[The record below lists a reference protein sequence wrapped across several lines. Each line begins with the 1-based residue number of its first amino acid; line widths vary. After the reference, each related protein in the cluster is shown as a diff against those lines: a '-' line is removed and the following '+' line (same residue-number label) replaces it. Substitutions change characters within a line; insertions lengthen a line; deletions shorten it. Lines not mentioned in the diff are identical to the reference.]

1 VIAEVEKRT
10 WQQHKKT
17 PALYRP
23 QQGITQ
29 LAKASNYNEWS
40 TNTMTIITNKNLV
53 AAGIL
58 TALIAGN
65 AMAADVPAGVQL
77 AEKQTLVR
85 NNGAEVQSLDPHK
98 IEGVPESNVNRDL
111 FEGLLVTDVDGHPA
125 PGVAEKWE
133 NKDFKVWTFHLRKDA
148 KWSDGTPVTA
158 EDFVYSWQRLANPNT
173 ASPYAS
179 YLQYGHIANIDDI
192 IAGKKPVTD
201 LGVKAIDANT
211 FEVTLSEPVPYF
223 YKLLVHPSVSPV
235 PKSAVEKFGEKW
247 TQPAN
252 IVTNGAYKLKDWVV
266 NERMVLER
274 NPQYWDNAKTVI
286 NQVTYLPIS
295 SEVTDVNRYRSGEI
309 DMTYNNMPIELFQ
322 KLKKEIPKEV
332 HVDPY
337 LCTYYYE
344 INNQKAPFT
353 DVRVRTA
360 LKLALDRDII
370 VNKVKNQGDLPAYS
384 YTPPYTDGMKL
395 VEPEWF
401 KWSQEKRN
409 EEAKKLLA
417 EAGYTADKP
426 LTFNLLY
433 NTSDLHK
440 KLAIAVA
447 SIWKKNLGANVKLE
461 NQEWKTFLDTRHQG
475 TFDVARAGWCADY
488 NEPTSFLNT
497 MLSDSSNNTAHYK
510 SPAFDKIIGDT
521 LKVTDDAQRAELYA
535 KSEEQLDK
543 DSAIVPVYYY
553 VNARL
558 VKPWV
563 GGYTGKDPLDNISV
577 KNLYIIKH

>member
-1 VIAEVEKRT
+1 MTNIT
-10 WQQHKKT
+10 KK
-17 PALYRP
+17 
-23 QQGITQ
+23 
-29 LAKASNYNEWS
+29 S
-40 TNTMTIITNKNLV
+40 LV

-65 AMAADVPAGVQL
+65 VATAAVVPAGVQL

-85 NNGAEVQSLDPHK
+85 NNGSEVQSLDPHK
-98 IEGVPESNVNRDL
+98 IEGVPESNISRDL
-111 FEGLLVTDVDGHPA
+111 FEGLLISDVDGKPS
-125 PGVAEKWE
+125 PGVADKWE

-158 EDFVYSWQRLANPNT
+158 QDFVYSWQRLANPNT

-179 YLQYGHIANIDDI
+179 YLQYGHIVNIDDI

-201 LGVKAIDANT
+201 LGVKAIDDHT

-223 YKLLVHPSVSPV
+223 YKLLVHSSLSPV
-235 PKSAVEKFGEKW
+235 PKAVVEKFGEKW

-252 IVTNGAYKLKDWVV
+252 IVSNGSYKLKDWVV
-266 NERMVLER
+266 NERIVLER
-274 NPQYWDNAKTVI
+274 NTQYWDNAKTII

-322 KLKKEIPKEV
+322 KLKKEIPNEV

-344 INNQKAPFT
+344 INNQKAPFN

-384 YTPPYTDGMKL
+384 FTPPYTDGAKL

-417 EAGYTADKP
+417 EAGFSADKP
-426 LTFNLLY
+426 LTFDLLY

-440 KLAIAVA
+440 KLAIAAA

-475 TFDVARAGWCADY
+475 NYDVSRAGWCADY
-488 NEPTSFLNT
+488 NEPTSFLN
-497 MLSDSSNNTAHYK
+497 MVLSDSSNNTVHYK
-510 SPAFDKIIGDT
+510 SPAFDKLIADT
-521 LKVTDDAQRAELYA
+521 LKATDDAQRSELYSQA
-535 KSEEQLDK
+535 EQLLDK
-543 DSAIVPVYYY
+543 DSAIVPVFYY

-563 GGYTGKDPLDNISV
+563 GGYSGKDPMDNIHV
-577 KNLYIIKH
+577 KDLYIIKH

>member
-1 VIAEVEKRT
+1 M
-10 WQQHKKT
+10 
-17 PALYRP
+17 
-23 QQGITQ
+23 
-29 LAKASNYNEWS
+29 S
-40 TNTMTIITNKNLV
+40 IITKKNLV

-65 AMAADVPAGVQL
+65 AAMAADVPAGVQL

-111 FEGLLVTDVDGHPA
+111 FEGLLVTDIDGHPA

-447 SIWKKNLGANVKLE
+447 SIWKKNLGVNVKLE

-510 SPAFDKIIGDT
+510 SPAFDKIIADT
-521 LKVTDDAQRAELYA
+521 LKVSDDAQRAELYA

>member
-1 VIAEVEKRT
+1 MTNIT
-10 WQQHKKT
+10 KK
-17 PALYRP
+17 
-23 QQGITQ
+23 
-29 LAKASNYNEWS
+29 S
-40 TNTMTIITNKNLV
+40 LV

-65 AMAADVPAGVQL
+65 VATAAVVPAGVQL

-85 NNGAEVQSLDPHK
+85 NNGSEVQSLDPHK
-98 IEGVPESNVNRDL
+98 IEGVPESNINRDL
-111 FEGLLVTDVDGHPA
+111 FEGLLISDVDGKPS

-158 EDFVYSWQRLANPNT
+158 QDFVYSWQRLANPNT

-179 YLQYGHIANIDDI
+179 YLQYGHIVNIDDI
-192 IAGKKPVTD
+192 IAGKKPITD
-201 LGVKAIDANT
+201 LGVKALDDHT

-223 YKLLVHPSVSPV
+223 YKLLVHSSVSPV
-235 PKSAVEKFGEKW
+235 PKAAVEKYGEKW

-266 NERMVLER
+266 NERIVLER
-274 NPQYWDNAKTVI
+274 NTNYWDNAKTVI

-322 KLKKEIPKEV
+322 KLKKEIPNEV

-344 INNQKAPFT
+344 INNQKAPFN

-384 YTPPYTDGMKL
+384 FTPPYTDGAKL

-417 EAGYTADKP
+417 EAGYTAEKP
-426 LTFNLLY
+426 LTFDLLY

-440 KLAIAVA
+440 KLAIAAA

-475 TFDVARAGWCADY
+475 NYDVSRAGWCADY
-488 NEPTSFLNT
+488 NEPTSFLN
-497 MLSDSSNNTAHYK
+497 MVLSDSSNNTVHYK
-510 SPAFDKIIGDT
+510 SPAFDKLIADT
-521 LKVTDDAQRAELYA
+521 LKVTDEAQRSELYSKA
-535 KSEEQLDK
+535 EQQLNK

-563 GGYTGKDPLDNISV
+563 GGYSGKDPMDNIHV
-577 KNLYIIKH
+577 KDLYIIKH

>member
-1 VIAEVEKRT
+1 MTNIT
-10 WQQHKKT
+10 KK
-17 PALYRP
+17 
-23 QQGITQ
+23 
-29 LAKASNYNEWS
+29 S
-40 TNTMTIITNKNLV
+40 LV

-58 TALIAGN
+58 TALVAGN
-65 AMAADVPAGVQL
+65 VATAAVVPAGVQL

-85 NNGAEVQSLDPHK
+85 NNGSEVQSLDPHK
-98 IEGVPESNVNRDL
+98 IEGVPESNINRDL
-111 FEGLLVTDVDGHPA
+111 FEGLLISDVDGKPS

-158 EDFVYSWQRLANPNT
+158 QDFVYSWQRLANPNT

-179 YLQYGHIANIDDI
+179 YLQYGHIVNIDDI
-192 IAGKKPVTD
+192 IAGKKPITD
-201 LGVKAIDANT
+201 LGVKALDDHT

-223 YKLLVHPSVSPV
+223 YKLLVHSSVSPV
-235 PKSAVEKFGEKW
+235 PRAAVEKFGEKW

-252 IVTNGAYKLKDWVV
+252 IITNGAYKLKDWVV
-266 NERMVLER
+266 NERIVLER
-274 NPQYWDNAKTVI
+274 NTNYWDNAKTVI

-322 KLKKEIPKEV
+322 KLKKEIPNEV

-344 INNQKAPFT
+344 INNQKAPFN

-384 YTPPYTDGMKL
+384 FTPPYTDGAKL

-401 KWSQEKRN
+401 TWSQEKRN

-417 EAGYTADKP
+417 EAGYTAEKP
-426 LTFNLLY
+426 LTFDLLY

-440 KLAIAVA
+440 KLAIAAA

-475 TFDVARAGWCADY
+475 NYDVSRAGWCADY
-488 NEPTSFLNT
+488 NEPTSFLN
-497 MLSDSSNNTAHYK
+497 MVLSDSSNNTVHYK
-510 SPAFDKIIGDT
+510 SPAFDKLIADT
-521 LKVTDDAQRAELYA
+521 LKVTDEAQRSELYSKA
-535 KSEEQLDK
+535 EQQLDK

-563 GGYTGKDPLDNISV
+563 GGYSGKDPMDNIHV
-577 KNLYIIKH
+577 KDLYIIKH

>member
-1 VIAEVEKRT
+1 MSGV
-10 WQQHKKT
+10 
-17 PALYRP
+17 P
-23 QQGITQ
+23 TQ
-29 LAKASNYNEWS
+29 CPSS
-40 TNTMTIITNKNLV
+40 QKNLV

-65 AMAADVPAGVQL
+65 AAMAADVPAGVQL

-111 FEGLLVTDVDGHPA
+111 FEGLLVTDVEGHPA

-274 NPQYWDNAKTVI
+274 NPQYWNNAKTVI

-510 SPAFDKIIGDT
+510 SPAFDKLIAET
-521 LKVTDDAQRAELYA
+521 LQVTDDAKRADLYA
-535 KSEEQLDK
+535 KAEQQLDK

>member
-1 VIAEVEKRT
+1 MTNIT
-10 WQQHKKT
+10 KK
-17 PALYRP
+17 
-23 QQGITQ
+23 
-29 LAKASNYNEWS
+29 S
-40 TNTMTIITNKNLV
+40 LV

-58 TALIAGN
+58 TALVAGN
-65 AMAADVPAGVQL
+65 VATAAVVPAGVQL

-85 NNGAEVQSLDPHK
+85 NNGSEVQSLDPHK
-98 IEGVPESNVNRDL
+98 IEGVPESNINRDL
-111 FEGLLVTDVDGHPA
+111 FEGLLISDVDGKPS

-158 EDFVYSWQRLANPNT
+158 QDFVYSWQRLANPNT

-179 YLQYGHIANIDDI
+179 YLQYGHIVNIDDI
-192 IAGKKPVTD
+192 IAGKKPITD
-201 LGVKAIDANT
+201 LGVKALDDHT

-223 YKLLVHPSVSPV
+223 YKLLVHSSVSPV
-235 PKSAVEKFGEKW
+235 PRAAVEKFGEKW

-266 NERMVLER
+266 NERIVLER
-274 NPQYWDNAKTVI
+274 NTNYWDNAKTVI

-322 KLKKEIPKEV
+322 KLKKEIPNEV

-344 INNQKAPFT
+344 INNQKAPFN

-384 YTPPYTDGMKL
+384 FTPPYTDGAKL

-417 EAGYTADKP
+417 EAGYTAEKP
-426 LTFNLLY
+426 LTFDLLY

-440 KLAIAVA
+440 KLAIAAA

-475 TFDVARAGWCADY
+475 NYDVSRAGWCADY
-488 NEPTSFLNT
+488 NEPTSFLN
-497 MLSDSSNNTAHYK
+497 MVLSDSSNNTVHYK
-510 SPAFDKIIGDT
+510 SPAFDKLIADT
-521 LKVTDDAQRAELYA
+521 LKVTDEAQRSELYSKA
-535 KSEEQLDK
+535 EQQLDK

-563 GGYTGKDPLDNISV
+563 GGYSGKDPMDNVHV
-577 KNLYIIKH
+577 KDLYIIKH

>member
-1 VIAEVEKRT
+1 MTNIT
-10 WQQHKKT
+10 KK
-17 PALYRP
+17 
-23 QQGITQ
+23 
-29 LAKASNYNEWS
+29 S
-40 TNTMTIITNKNLV
+40 LV

-58 TALIAGN
+58 TALVAGN
-65 AMAADVPAGVQL
+65 VATAAVVPAGVQL

-85 NNGAEVQSLDPHK
+85 NNGSEVQSLDPHK
-98 IEGVPESNVNRDL
+98 IEGVPESNINRDL
-111 FEGLLVTDVDGHPA
+111 FEGLLISDVDGKPS

-158 EDFVYSWQRLANPNT
+158 QDFVYSWQRLANPNT

-179 YLQYGHIANIDDI
+179 YLQYGHIVNIDDI
-192 IAGKKPVTD
+192 IAGKKPITD
-201 LGVKAIDANT
+201 LGVKALDDHT

-223 YKLLVHPSVSPV
+223 YKLLVHSSVSPV
-235 PKSAVEKFGEKW
+235 PRAAVEKFGEKW

-252 IVTNGAYKLKDWVV
+252 IITNGAYKLKDWVV
-266 NERMVLER
+266 NERIVLER
-274 NPQYWDNAKTVI
+274 NTNYWDNAKTVI

-322 KLKKEIPKEV
+322 KLKKEIPNEV

-344 INNQKAPFT
+344 INNQKAPFN

-384 YTPPYTDGMKL
+384 FTPPYTDGAKL

-417 EAGYTADKP
+417 EAGYTAEKP
-426 LTFNLLY
+426 LTFDLLY

-440 KLAIAVA
+440 KLAIAAA

-475 TFDVARAGWCADY
+475 NYDVSRAGWCADY
-488 NEPTSFLNT
+488 NEPTSFLN
-497 MLSDSSNNTAHYK
+497 MVLSDSSNNTVHYK
-510 SPAFDKIIGDT
+510 SPAFDKLIADT
-521 LKVTDDAQRAELYA
+521 LKVTDEAQRSELYSKA
-535 KSEEQLDK
+535 EQQLDK

-563 GGYTGKDPLDNISV
+563 GGYSGKDPMDNINV
-577 KNLYIIKH
+577 KDLYIIKH

>member
-1 VIAEVEKRT
+1 
-10 WQQHKKT
+10 
-17 PALYRP
+17 
-23 QQGITQ
+23 
-29 LAKASNYNEWS
+29 
-40 TNTMTIITNKNLV
+40 MTIITKKNLV

-192 IAGKKPVTD
+192 IAGKKPVAD

>member
-1 VIAEVEKRT
+1 MTNIT
-10 WQQHKKT
+10 KK
-17 PALYRP
+17 
-23 QQGITQ
+23 
-29 LAKASNYNEWS
+29 S
-40 TNTMTIITNKNLV
+40 LV

-58 TALIAGN
+58 TALVAGN
-65 AMAADVPAGVQL
+65 VAMAAVVPAGVQL

-85 NNGAEVQSLDPHK
+85 NNGSEVQSLDPHK
-98 IEGVPESNVNRDL
+98 IEGVPESNINRDL
-111 FEGLLVTDVDGHPA
+111 FEGLLISDVDGKPS

-158 EDFVYSWQRLANPNT
+158 QDFVYSWQRLANPNT

-179 YLQYGHIANIDDI
+179 YLQYGHIVNIDDI
-192 IAGKKPVTD
+192 IAGKKPITD
-201 LGVKAIDANT
+201 LGVKALDDHT

-223 YKLLVHPSVSPV
+223 YKLLVHSSVSPV
-235 PKSAVEKFGEKW
+235 PRAAVEKFGEKW

-252 IVTNGAYKLKDWVV
+252 IITNGAYKLKDWVV
-266 NERMVLER
+266 NERIVLER
-274 NPQYWDNAKTVI
+274 NTNYWDNAKTVI

-322 KLKKEIPKEV
+322 KLKKEIPNEV

-344 INNQKAPFT
+344 INNQKAPFN

-384 YTPPYTDGMKL
+384 FTPPYTDGAKL

-417 EAGYTADKP
+417 EAGYTAEKP
-426 LTFNLLY
+426 LTFDLLY

-440 KLAIAVA
+440 KLAIAAA

-475 TFDVARAGWCADY
+475 NYDVSRAGWCADY
-488 NEPTSFLNT
+488 NEPTSFLN
-497 MLSDSSNNTAHYK
+497 MVLSDSSNNTVHYK
-510 SPAFDKIIGDT
+510 SPAFDKLIADT
-521 LKVTDDAQRAELYA
+521 LKVTDEAQRSELYSKA
-535 KSEEQLDK
+535 EQQLDK

-563 GGYTGKDPLDNISV
+563 GGYSGKDPMDNIHV
-577 KNLYIIKH
+577 KDLYIIKH

>member
-1 VIAEVEKRT
+1 
-10 WQQHKKT
+10 
-17 PALYRP
+17 
-23 QQGITQ
+23 
-29 LAKASNYNEWS
+29 
-40 TNTMTIITNKNLV
+40 MTIITKKNLV

-521 LKVTDDAQRAELYA
+521 LKVTDDTQRAELYA

>member
-1 VIAEVEKRT
+1 MTNIT
-10 WQQHKKT
+10 KK
-17 PALYRP
+17 
-23 QQGITQ
+23 
-29 LAKASNYNEWS
+29 S
-40 TNTMTIITNKNLV
+40 LV

-58 TALIAGN
+58 SALIAGN
-65 AMAADVPAGVQL
+65 VATAAEVPAGVQL

-85 NNGAEVQSLDPHK
+85 NNGSEVQSLDPHK
-98 IEGVPESNVNRDL
+98 IEGVPESNISRDL
-111 FEGLLVTDVDGHPA
+111 FEGLLISDVDGKPS

-148 KWSDGTPVTA
+148 KWSDGSPVTA
-158 EDFVYSWQRLANPNT
+158 QDFVYSWQRLANPNT

-179 YLQYGHIANIDDI
+179 YLQYGHIVNIDDI
-192 IAGKKPVTD
+192 IAGKKPITD
-201 LGVKAIDANT
+201 LGVKAIDDHT

-223 YKLLVHPSVSPV
+223 YKLLVHSSVSPV
-235 PKSAVEKFGEKW
+235 PKAVVEKFGDKW

-252 IVTNGAYKLKDWVV
+252 IVSNGSYKLKDWVV
-266 NERMVLER
+266 NERIVLER
-274 NPQYWDNAKTVI
+274 NSNYWDNAKTVI

-322 KLKKEIPKEV
+322 KLKKEIPNEV

-344 INNQKAPFT
+344 INNQKPPFN

-360 LKLALDRDII
+360 LKMALDRDII

-384 YTPPYTDGMKL
+384 FTPPYTDGAKL

-417 EAGYTADKP
+417 EAGFTAEKP
-426 LTFNLLY
+426 LTFDLLY

-440 KLAIAVA
+440 KLAIAAA

-475 TFDVARAGWCADY
+475 NYDVSRAGWCADY
-488 NEPTSFLNT
+488 NEPTSFLN
-497 MLSDSSNNTAHYK
+497 MVLSDSSNNTVHYK
-510 SPAFDKIIGDT
+510 SAAFDKLIADT
-521 LKVTDDAQRAELYA
+521 LKATDEAQRSELYSKA
-535 KSEEQLDK
+535 EQQLDK

-563 GGYTGKDPLDNISV
+563 GGYSGKDPMDNIHV
-577 KNLYIIKH
+577 KDLYIIKH

>member
-1 VIAEVEKRT
+1 
-10 WQQHKKT
+10 
-17 PALYRP
+17 
-23 QQGITQ
+23 
-29 LAKASNYNEWS
+29 
-40 TNTMTIITNKNLV
+40 MTIITKKSLV

-65 AMAADVPAGVQL
+65 VATAAVVPAGVQL

-85 NNGAEVQSLDPHK
+85 NNGSEVQSLDPHK
-98 IEGVPESNVNRDL
+98 IEGVPESNISRDL
-111 FEGLLVTDVDGHPA
+111 FEGLLISDVDGKPS
-125 PGVAEKWE
+125 PGVAEKWD

-158 EDFVYSWQRLANPNT
+158 QDFVYSWQRLANPNT

-179 YLQYGHIANIDDI
+179 YLQYGHIVNIDDI

-201 LGVKAIDANT
+201 LGVKAIDDHT

-223 YKLLVHPSVSPV
+223 YKLLVHSSVSPV
-235 PKSAVEKFGEKW
+235 PKAAVEKYGDKW

-266 NERMVLER
+266 NERIVLER
-274 NPQYWDNAKTVI
+274 NTNYWDNAKTII

-322 KLKKEIPKEV
+322 KLKKEIPNEV

-344 INNQKAPFT
+344 INNQKAPFN

-360 LKLALDRDII
+360 LKLAMDRDII

-384 YTPPYTDGMKL
+384 FTPPYTDGAKL

-417 EAGYTADKP
+417 EAGYTAEKP
-426 LTFNLLY
+426 LTFDLLY

-440 KLAIAVA
+440 KLAIAAA

-475 TFDVARAGWCADY
+475 NYDVSRAGWCADY
-488 NEPTSFLNT
+488 NEPTSFLN
-497 MLSDSSNNTAHYK
+497 MVLSDSSNNTVHYK
-510 SPAFDKIIGDT
+510 SPAFDKLIADT
-521 LKVTDDAQRAELYA
+521 LKVTDETQRSELYSKA
-535 KSEEQLDK
+535 EQQLDK

-563 GGYTGKDPLDNISV
+563 GGYSGKDPMDNIHV
-577 KNLYIIKH
+577 KDLYIIKH

>member
-1 VIAEVEKRT
+1 M
-10 WQQHKKT
+10 
-17 PALYRP
+17 
-23 QQGITQ
+23 
-29 LAKASNYNEWS
+29 S
-40 TNTMTIITNKNLV
+40 IITKKSVV

-58 TALIAGN
+58 AALISGN
-65 AMAADVPAGVQL
+65 AAFAADVPAGVQL

-98 IEGVPESNVNRDL
+98 IEGVPESNVSRDL
-111 FEGLLVTDVDGHPA
+111 FEGLLISDVEGHPTA
-125 PGVAEKWE
+125 GVAEKWE
-133 NKDFKVWTFHLRKDA
+133 NKDFKVWTFHLRKNA

-158 EDFVYSWQRLANPNT
+158 HDFVYSWQRLADPKT

-179 YLQYGHIANIDDI
+179 YLQYGHIANIDDV
-192 IAGKKPVTD
+192 IAGKKPTSE
-201 LGVKAIDANT
+201 LGVKAIDDNT

-223 YKLLVHPSVSPV
+223 YKLLVHPSVSAV
-235 PKSAVEKFGEKW
+235 PKAAIEKFGDKW

-266 NERMVLER
+266 NERIVLER
-274 NPQYWDNAKTVI
+274 NTNYWDNDKTVI

-295 SEVTDVNRYRSGEI
+295 AEVTDVNRYRSGEI

-384 YTPPYTDGMKL
+384 YTPPYTDGAKL
-395 VEPEWF
+395 TEPAWF
-401 KWSQEKRN
+401 KMTQEQRN
-409 EEAKKLLA
+409 AEAKKLLA

-426 LTFNLLY
+426 LSFSLLY

-510 SPAFDKIIGDT
+510 SPAFDKLIGDT
-521 LKVTDDAQRAELYA
+521 LKVTDEAQRAELYSKA
-535 KSEEQLDK
+535 EQQLDK

-563 GGYTGKDPLDNISV
+563 GGYTGKDPLDNIYV

>member
-1 VIAEVEKRT
+1 MSNIT
-10 WQQHKKT
+10 KK
-17 PALYRP
+17 
-23 QQGITQ
+23 
-29 LAKASNYNEWS
+29 S
-40 TNTMTIITNKNLV
+40 LV

-58 TALIAGN
+58 TALVAGN
-65 AMAADVPAGVQL
+65 VAMAADVPAGVQL
-77 AEKQTLVR
+77 SDKQTLVR
-85 NNGAEVQSLDPHK
+85 NNGSEVQSLDPHK
-98 IEGVPESNVNRDL
+98 IEGVPESNISRDL
-111 FEGLLVTDVDGHPA
+111 FEGLLVSDVEGHPSA
-125 PGVAEKWE
+125 GVAEKWE
-133 NKDFKVWTFHLRKDA
+133 NKDFKVWTFHLRKNA

-158 EDFVYSWQRLANPNT
+158 HDFVYSWQRLANPNT

-192 IAGKKPVTD
+192 IAGKKPSTD
-201 LGVKAIDANT
+201 LGVKAIDDNT

-235 PKSAVEKFGEKW
+235 PKAAVEKFGEKW

-266 NERMVLER
+266 NERIVLER
-274 NPQYWDNAKTVI
+274 NTNYWDNDKTVI

-322 KLKKEIPKEV
+322 KLKKEIPDEV
-332 HVDPY
+332 RVDPY

-344 INNQKAPFT
+344 INNQKAPFN

-360 LKLALDRDII
+360 LKMALDRDII

-384 YTPPYTDGMKL
+384 YTPPYTDGAKL

-417 EAGYTADKP
+417 EAGFTADKP
-426 LTFNLLY
+426 LTFDLLY

-510 SPAFDKIIGDT
+510 SPAFDKLIGDT
-521 LKVTDDAQRAELYA
+521 LKVTDEAQRTELYTKA
-535 KSEEQLDK
+535 EQQLDK

-563 GGYTGKDPLDNISV
+563 GGYTGKDPMDNIYV

>member
-1 VIAEVEKRT
+1 M
-10 WQQHKKT
+10 
-17 PALYRP
+17 
-23 QQGITQ
+23 
-29 LAKASNYNEWS
+29 S
-40 TNTMTIITNKNLV
+40 IITKKNLV

-65 AMAADVPAGVQL
+65 AAMAADVPAGVQL

-211 FEVTLSEPVPYF
+211 FEVTLSEPVPYL

-447 SIWKKNLGANVKLE
+447 SIWKKNLGVNVKLE

-510 SPAFDKIIGDT
+510 SPAFDKIIAET
-521 LKVTDDAQRAELYA
+521 LKVSDDAQRAELYA

>member
-1 VIAEVEKRT
+1 MTNIT
-10 WQQHKKT
+10 KK
-17 PALYRP
+17 
-23 QQGITQ
+23 
-29 LAKASNYNEWS
+29 S
-40 TNTMTIITNKNLV
+40 LV

-58 TALIAGN
+58 TALVAGN
-65 AMAADVPAGVQL
+65 VATAAVVPAGVQL

-85 NNGAEVQSLDPHK
+85 NNGSEVQSLDPHK
-98 IEGVPESNVNRDL
+98 IEGVPESNINRDL
-111 FEGLLVTDVDGHPA
+111 FEGLLISDVDGKPS

-158 EDFVYSWQRLANPNT
+158 QDFVYSWQRLANPNT

-179 YLQYGHIANIDDI
+179 YLQYGHIVNIDDI
-192 IAGKKPVTD
+192 IAGKKPITD
-201 LGVKAIDANT
+201 LGVKALDDHT

-223 YKLLVHPSVSPV
+223 YKLLVHSSVSPV
-235 PKSAVEKFGEKW
+235 PRAVVEKFGEKW

-266 NERMVLER
+266 NERIVLER
-274 NPQYWDNAKTVI
+274 NTNYWDNAKTVI

-322 KLKKEIPKEV
+322 KLKKEIPNEV

-344 INNQKAPFT
+344 INNQKAPFN

-384 YTPPYTDGMKL
+384 FTPPYTDGAKL

-417 EAGYTADKP
+417 EAGYTAEKP
-426 LTFNLLY
+426 LTFDLLY

-440 KLAIAVA
+440 KLAIAAA

-475 TFDVARAGWCADY
+475 NYDVSRAGWCADY
-488 NEPTSFLNT
+488 NEPTSFLN
-497 MLSDSSNNTAHYK
+497 MVLSDSSNNTVHYK
-510 SPAFDKIIGDT
+510 SPAFDKLIADT
-521 LKVTDDAQRAELYA
+521 LKVTDEAQRSELYSKA
-535 KSEEQLDK
+535 EQQLDK

-563 GGYTGKDPLDNISV
+563 GGYSGKDPMDNIHV
-577 KNLYIIKH
+577 KDLYIIKH

>member
-1 VIAEVEKRT
+1 MTNIT
-10 WQQHKKT
+10 KK
-17 PALYRP
+17 
-23 QQGITQ
+23 
-29 LAKASNYNEWS
+29 S
-40 TNTMTIITNKNLV
+40 LV

-58 TALIAGN
+58 TALVAGN
-65 AMAADVPAGVQL
+65 VATAAVVPAGVQL

-85 NNGAEVQSLDPHK
+85 NNGSEVQSLDPHK
-98 IEGVPESNVNRDL
+98 IEGVPESNINRDL
-111 FEGLLVTDVDGHPA
+111 FEGLLISDVDGKPS

-158 EDFVYSWQRLANPNT
+158 QDFVYSWQRLANPNT

-179 YLQYGHIANIDDI
+179 YLQYGHIVNIDDI
-192 IAGKKPVTD
+192 IAGKKPITD
-201 LGVKAIDANT
+201 LGVKALDDHT

-223 YKLLVHPSVSPV
+223 YKLLVHSSVSPV
-235 PKSAVEKFGEKW
+235 PKAAVEKYGEKW

-266 NERMVLER
+266 NERIVLER
-274 NPQYWDNAKTVI
+274 NTNYWDNAKTVI

-322 KLKKEIPKEV
+322 KLKKEIPNEV

-344 INNQKAPFT
+344 INNQKAPFN

-384 YTPPYTDGMKL
+384 FTPPYTDGAKL

-417 EAGYTADKP
+417 EAGYTAEKP
-426 LTFNLLY
+426 LTFDLLY

-440 KLAIAVA
+440 KLAIAAA

-475 TFDVARAGWCADY
+475 NYDVSRAGWCADY
-488 NEPTSFLNT
+488 NEPTSFLN
-497 MLSDSSNNTAHYK
+497 MVLSDSSNNTVHYK
-510 SPAFDKIIGDT
+510 SPAFDKLIADT
-521 LKVTDDAQRAELYA
+521 LKVTDEAQRSELYSKA
-535 KSEEQLDK
+535 EQQLDK

-563 GGYTGKDPLDNISV
+563 GGYSGKDPMDNIHV
-577 KNLYIIKH
+577 KDLYIIKH

>member
-1 VIAEVEKRT
+1 M
-10 WQQHKKT
+10 
-17 PALYRP
+17 
-23 QQGITQ
+23 
-29 LAKASNYNEWS
+29 S
-40 TNTMTIITNKNLV
+40 IITKKSLV

-65 AMAADVPAGVQL
+65 VAMAADVPAGVQL

-85 NNGAEVQSLDPHK
+85 NNGSEVQSLDPHK
-98 IEGVPESNVNRDL
+98 IEGVPESNVSRDL
-111 FEGLLVTDVDGHPA
+111 FEGLLVSDVEGHPSA
-125 PGVAEKWE
+125 GVAEKWE

-148 KWSDGTPVTA
+148 KWSDGSPVTA
-158 EDFVYSWQRLANPNT
+158 HDFVYSWQRLADPKT

-192 IAGKKPVTD
+192 IAGKKPTSD
-201 LGVKAIDANT
+201 LGVKAIDDNT

-235 PKSAVEKFGEKW
+235 PKTVVEKFGDKW

-266 NERMVLER
+266 NERIVLER
-274 NPQYWDNAKTVI
+274 NTNYWDNAKTVI

-322 KLKKEIPKEV
+322 KLKQEIPKEV

-384 YTPPYTDGMKL
+384 YTPPYTDGAKL

-401 KWSQEKRN
+401 KWSQDKRN
-409 EEAKKLLA
+409 AEAKKLLA

-447 SIWKKNLGANVKLE
+447 SIWKKNLGVDVKLE
-461 NQEWKTFLDTRHQG
+461 NQEWKTFLDSRHQG

-510 SPAFDKIIGDT
+510 SPAFDKLIADT
-521 LKVTDDAQRAELYA
+521 LQVTDEAQRTELYTKA
-535 KSEEQLDK
+535 EQQLDK

-563 GGYTGKDPLDNISV
+563 GGYTGKDPMDNIYV

>member
-1 VIAEVEKRT
+1 
-10 WQQHKKT
+10 
-17 PALYRP
+17 
-23 QQGITQ
+23 
-29 LAKASNYNEWS
+29 
-40 TNTMTIITNKNLV
+40 MTIITKKSLV

-58 TALIAGN
+58 SALITAN
-65 AMAADVPAGVQL
+65 VAMAADVPAGVQL
-77 AEKQTLVR
+77 ADKQTLVR

-111 FEGLLVTDVDGHPA
+111 FEGLVIGDLNGHPV
-125 PGVAEKWE
+125 PGVAESWD
-133 NKDFKVWTFHLRKDA
+133 NKDFKVWTFHIRKDA
-148 KWSDGTPVTA
+148 KWSDGSPVTA
-158 EDFVYSWQRLANPNT
+158 QDFVYSWQRLADPKT

-179 YLQYGHIANIDDI
+179 YLQYGHVANVDEI
-192 IAGKKPVTD
+192 IAGKKPATD
-201 LGVKAIDANT
+201 LGVKAIDDKT

-235 PKSAVEKFGEKW
+235 PKAAIEKYGEKW

-266 NERMVLER
+266 NERIVLER
-274 NPQYWDNAKTVI
+274 NTNYWDNAKTVI

-295 SEVTDVNRYRSGEI
+295 SEFTDVNRYRSGEI

-461 NQEWKTFLDTRHQG
+461 NQEWKTFLDSRHQG

-521 LKVTDDAQRAELYA
+521 LQVTDEAKRAELYA
-535 KSEEQLDK
+535 QSEQQLDK

-563 GGYTGKDPLDNISV
+563 GGYTGKDPLDNIYV

>member
-1 VIAEVEKRT
+1 
-10 WQQHKKT
+10 
-17 PALYRP
+17 
-23 QQGITQ
+23 
-29 LAKASNYNEWS
+29 
-40 TNTMTIITNKNLV
+40 MTIITKKSLV

-58 TALIAGN
+58 SALITAN
-65 AMAADVPAGVQL
+65 VAMAADVPAGVQL
-77 AEKQTLVR
+77 ADKQTLVR

-111 FEGLLVTDVDGHPA
+111 FEGLVIGDLNGHPV
-125 PGVAEKWE
+125 PGVAESWD
-133 NKDFKVWTFHLRKDA
+133 NKDFKVWTFHIRKDA
-148 KWSDGTPVTA
+148 KWSDGSPVTA
-158 EDFVYSWQRLANPNT
+158 QDFVYSWQRLADPKT

-179 YLQYGHIANIDDI
+179 YLQYGHVANVDDI
-192 IAGKKPVTD
+192 IAGKKPATD
-201 LGVKAIDANT
+201 LGVKAIDDKT

-235 PKSAVEKFGEKW
+235 PKAAIEKYGEKW

-266 NERMVLER
+266 NERIVLER
-274 NPQYWDNAKTVI
+274 NTNYWDNAKTVI

-461 NQEWKTFLDTRHQG
+461 NQEWKTFLDSRHQG

-521 LKVTDDAQRAELYA
+521 LQVTDEAKRADLYA
-535 KSEEQLDK
+535 QSEQQLDK

-563 GGYTGKDPLDNISV
+563 GGYTGKDPLDNIYV

>member
-1 VIAEVEKRT
+1 MSGV
-10 WQQHKKT
+10 
-17 PALYRP
+17 P
-23 QQGITQ
+23 TQ
-29 LAKASNYNEWS
+29 CPSS
-40 TNTMTIITNKNLV
+40 QKNLV

-65 AMAADVPAGVQL
+65 AAMAADVPAGVQL

-158 EDFVYSWQRLANPNT
+158 EDFVYSWQRLANPTT

-322 KLKKEIPKEV
+322 KLKKRSRKKFTSIPTCAPITMRSTTRK
-332 HVDPY
+332 HRSP
-337 LCTYYYE
+337 TY
-344 INNQKAPFT
+344 
-353 DVRVRTA
+353 V
-360 LKLALDRDII
+360 
-370 VNKVKNQGDLPAYS
+370 
-384 YTPPYTDGMKL
+384 
-395 VEPEWF
+395 
-401 KWSQEKRN
+401 
-409 EEAKKLLA
+409 
-417 EAGYTADKP
+417 
-426 LTFNLLY
+426 
-433 NTSDLHK
+433 
-440 KLAIAVA
+440 
-447 SIWKKNLGANVKLE
+447 
-461 NQEWKTFLDTRHQG
+461 
-475 TFDVARAGWCADY
+475 
-488 NEPTSFLNT
+488 
-497 MLSDSSNNTAHYK
+497 
-510 SPAFDKIIGDT
+510 
-521 LKVTDDAQRAELYA
+521 
-535 KSEEQLDK
+535 
-543 DSAIVPVYYY
+543 
-553 VNARL
+553 
-558 VKPWV
+558 
-563 GGYTGKDPLDNISV
+563 SV
-577 KNLYIIKH
+577 LR